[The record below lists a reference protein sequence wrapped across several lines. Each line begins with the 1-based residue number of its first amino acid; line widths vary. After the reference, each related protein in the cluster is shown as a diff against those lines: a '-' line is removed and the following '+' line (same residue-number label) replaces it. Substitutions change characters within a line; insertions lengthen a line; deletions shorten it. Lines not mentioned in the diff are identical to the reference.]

1 MHNENDVYMPIFWS
15 LLKHIQDF
23 ASIGQ
28 TSLKVKSSKHVDNV
42 HTFYSFG
49 GGLKSLYEIYRLIF
63 QVILS
68 FQMKLFGTTMLT
80 KLWSNC
86 IR

>member
-28 TSLKVKSSKHVDNV
+28 TSLKVKSPKHVDNV

-49 GGLKSLYEIYRLIF
+49 VGLKSLYENL
-63 QVILS
+63 
-68 FQMKLFGTTMLT
+68 
-80 KLWSNC
+80 
-86 IR
+86 